1 MTWCSCGFILFVC
14 VYVHFF
20 FNFRQGQYD
29 LELKLP
35 LLWQGLGL

>member
-1 MTWCSCGFILFVC
+1 MVFLWFCFVLFVC

-20 FNFRQGQYD
+20 YFRQGQYD